1 MKIQQTPATM
11 LLTGATSGLGLEVAR
26 RMAGSTLWTVLATAR
41 SEEKIEQLKNAL
53 DRPSNFRYAI
63 CDQADFSSIRRAGAD
78 IAGLIA
84 DGAVPTMSSVLL
96 NAGIQTSSTDRETTD
111 GVELTFATNVAGPHL
126 LLGLMS
132 RHLGASA
139 QIVQIGSGTHYG
151 QFRRSYGMV
160 AKPKWTSPKELSSPR
175 HGDGIEAYST
185 SKLGTLY
192 VTHELVRRAPL
203 SVTPMCYDPGML
215 PGTGLA
221 RDRSAVERFVW
232 RRLLPGMRLLPGVSS
247 PAHSASHL
255 ARFATK
261 TSQYPED
268 RLRGSYVEIDRP
280 VPSSPES
287 YDKEREKSL
296 FEFLNDLTGLNAG
309 LTAPWW
315 FSEPAQARP

>member
-1 MKIQQTPATM
+1 MENEQTPATM

-41 SEEKIEQLKNAL
+41 SEEKIEQLENAL
-53 DRPSNFRYAI
+53 DRPSNFRYTV
-63 CDQADFSSIRRAGAD
+63 CDQADFSSIKRAADD
-78 IAGLIA
+78 IAVLMA
-84 DGAVPTMSSVLL
+84 DGAVPPMRSVLL
-96 NAGIQTSSTDRETTD
+96 NAGIQTSSTDQETID
-111 GVELTFATNVAGPHL
+111 GLELTFATNVAGPHL
-126 LLGLMS
+126 LLGLVS
-132 RHLGASA
+132 RHLRTSA

-160 AKPKWTSPKELSSPR
+160 AKPKWTTPQELSLPR
-175 HGDGIEAYST
+175 AGDGIEAYST

-192 VTHELVRRAPL
+192 ITHELDRRAPV

-221 RDRSAVERFVW
+221 RDRSAVERFAW
-232 RRLLPGMRLLPGVSS
+232 RYLLPGMRLLPGVSS

-261 TSQYPED
+261 ATEYSED

-287 YDKEREKSL
+287 YDEERERTL
-296 FEFLNDLTGLNAG
+296 FEFLNDLTGLNAE

-315 FSEPAQARP
+315 FCEPVRANP